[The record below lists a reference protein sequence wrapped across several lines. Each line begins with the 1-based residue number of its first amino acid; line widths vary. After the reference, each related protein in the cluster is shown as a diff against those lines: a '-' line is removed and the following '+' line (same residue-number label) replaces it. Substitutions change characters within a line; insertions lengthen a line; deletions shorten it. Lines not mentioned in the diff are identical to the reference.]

1 MRTALVISN
10 SHLKVLA
17 VQGRQVKKWGSLE
30 LKAGLVRDG
39 LILQPPAV
47 AAAIDELFKST
58 GVRREKIAV
67 SLAGLSFTYRLL
79 DLPRLKPARLEEAIM
94 RAARKEMSLPLEEL
108 YLAWQPVPGRG
119 EEQSFFVLGVS
130 RHLVDAVVQTLKIAG
145 IEPDTME
152 LHPLAL
158 ARAAN
163 RRDAIVV
170 SLDPDSFDIV
180 FIADGVPGV
189 IHTIGPRG
197 EGATL
202 EDNIR
207 RLADELTKTAAF
219 YQSSHPESRLT
230 PVTPLLLTGDLASEA
245 AGGLLQ
251 AEVEYPVEPLN
262 PPAAFPPALPLAS
275 YAVSTG
281 LALNDTSHR
290 NAGRTREGFYDLN
303 INLLS
308 GKYRKSRARPLPAS
322 KIWWAVFLA
331 AAIILLFPLYR
342 ADNKLK
348 TENTGL
354 EDELHRVSRELNL
367 AGLISEE
374 AAGTEKTLRETLDIT
389 EAMKTANRNILGDR
403 GSYSRI
409 LESVTTVQPPA
420 THFTSLE
427 IGPGRITVRGKT
439 ESVFTAVAYALS
451 LKAVPFREVRISGLD
466 EVPSEAN
473 APDGALVPPAGSQ
486 IITFEIVITR

>member
-275 YAVSTG
+275 
-281 LALNDTSHR
+281 
-290 NAGRTREGFYDLN
+290 
-303 INLLS
+303 
-308 GKYRKSRARPLPAS
+308 
-322 KIWWAVFLA
+322 
-331 AAIILLFPLYR
+331 
-342 ADNKLK
+342 
-348 TENTGL
+348 
-354 EDELHRVSRELNL
+354 
-367 AGLISEE
+367 
-374 AAGTEKTLRETLDIT
+374 
-389 EAMKTANRNILGDR
+389 
-403 GSYSRI
+403 
-409 LESVTTVQPPA
+409 
-420 THFTSLE
+420 
-427 IGPGRITVRGKT
+427 
-439 ESVFTAVAYALS
+439 
-451 LKAVPFREVRISGLD
+451 
-466 EVPSEAN
+466 
-473 APDGALVPPAGSQ
+473 
-486 IITFEIVITR
+486 